1 MSKEQTKPEG
11 TTTVMRIVVAVIFTI
26 VLALSAMSYLA
37 GSDSTGSSTDSYQN
51 NTTTSESPF

>member
-37 GSDSTGSSTDSYQN
+37 GGYSTDSSADSYQN